1 MERTVALGNE
11 CAEPVGAL
19 SRPLRDIAAHAE
31 IRAVRPNDE
40 HSAVAQARVMDRRAK
55 VHGELAADAV
65 RRRVCK
71 ENGPDA
77 VILLKSDRRHFGHSP
92 PRVTFGSARYR
103 RERHPLSESGGHRPR
118 SEAQAPTTN

>member
-11 CAEPVGAL
+11 RAEPVGAL
-19 SRPLRDIAAHAE
+19 PRPLRDIAAHAE

-65 RRRVCK
+65 RRRVRK
-71 ENGPDA
+71 DNGPDA
-77 VILLKSDRRHFGHSP
+77 VILLKSDRRHIS
-92 PRVTFGSARYR
+92 VTPITVSLSAR
-103 RERHPLSESGGHRPR
+103 
-118 SEAQAPTTN
+118 